1 MNLKEI
7 LEKNNLNDYS
17 YTHGTDKDTV
27 HCYVSSF
34 YEEAFAKYKNLKIN
48 MLEIGIFKGA
58 SLKLWSEYFDEAN
71 ILGVDILDQVLPQF
85 RELKNV
91 DLMFDNAY
99 SQTFLNDDRKFN
111 ILIDD
116 GPHTLESQLI
126 FLNKYLPKMD
136 KDSILII
143 EDVAS
148 ISYVPLLEK
157 LVPEEKYK
165 IEIIDTRHIK
175 NRYDD
180 IMFVVRN

>member
-17 YTHGTDKDTV
+17 YTYGTDKETV
-27 HCYVSSF
+27 HSYVSSF
-34 YEEAFAKYKNLKIN
+34 YEEAFSKYKNLKIN

-58 SLKLWSEYFDEAN
+58 SLKLWREYFSDAA
-71 ILGVDILDQVLPQF
+71 IVGIDIQDQVLPQF
-85 RELKNV
+85 RELENV
-91 DLMFDNAY
+91 NLIFDNAY
-99 SQTFLNDDRKFN
+99 SETFLNDDRKFN

-116 GPHTLESQLI
+116 GPHTLESQLV

-148 ISYVPLLEK
+148 ISYISFLEK
-157 LVPEEKYK
+157 MIPKENYK
-165 IEIIDTRHIK
+165 IEVIDTRHVK